1 MTQRFIA
8 VEGPI
13 GVGKTTLARQI
24 ASHTGAS
31 CISDTEQ
38 ENPYLESFYR
48 QPRRVALHTQ
58 LHFLVTRLEILQS
71 ARVRDT
77 DGPLVADFML
87 EKDRLFAELTLDEH
101 EWWMYR
107 KLHERLTREL
117 PQPDLVV
124 YLQAPLERLI
134 QRIERRGLRHEQR
147 IGSHYLQQLIDSYE
161 RLFHSWDTT
170 PLLIVNA
177 ADINLEDSPADT
189 AALIEQIRTTRAG
202 RHYLNPVPEMA

>member
-13 GVGKTTLARQI
+13 GVGKTTLAKHI
-24 ASHTGAS
+24 ASKFGALYV
-31 CISDTEQ
+31 SDSDRD
-38 ENPYLESFYR
+38 NPYLESFYR

-58 LHFLVTRLEILQS
+58 LHFLAARLEILQS
-71 ARVRDT
+71 ATVRDAE
-77 DGPLVADFML
+77 GPLVADFML

-107 KLHERLTREL
+107 QLHDRLTQDAR
-117 PQPDLVV
+117 QPDLVV

-161 RLFHSWDTT
+161 RLFHAWDAT

-177 ADINLEDSPADT
+177 ADINLQDSPGDAAD
-189 AALIEQIRTTRAG
+189 LLEQIRTITAG
-202 RHYLNPVPEMA
+202 RHYLNPVPEMV

>member
-13 GVGKTTLARQI
+13 GVGKSTLAKHI
-24 ASHTGAS
+24 AGECNALYVAD
-31 CISDTEQ
+31 SDRD
-38 ENPYLESFYR
+38 NPYLENFYR
-48 QPRRVALHTQ
+48 HPRRVALHTQ
-58 LHFLVTRLEILQS
+58 LHFLASRLTILQS
-71 ARVRDT
+71 PTVRQA
-77 DGPLVADFML
+77 DGPLVADFLL

-107 KLHERLTREL
+107 QLHDRAAVDCR
-117 PQPDLVV
+117 QPDLVV

-134 QRIERRGLRHEQR
+134 ERIERRGLRREQR

-161 RLFHSWDTT
+161 RLFHDWKAT

-177 ADINLEDSPADT
+177 ADINLVDSPADT
-189 AALIEQIRTTRAG
+189 AHLLEQIQHVTAG
-202 RHYLNPVPEMA
+202 RHYLNPVAEVV